1 MEDGQSRKDAQISAR
16 HEFGN
21 VAVAAE
27 VTRDSWGWRWLADLS
42 EDIRYGVRMLRK
54 NPGFTAVAVI
64 TLALGI
70 GANSTIFSWINS
82 TLLNPIPALKNA
94 NDFSAVFGGP
104 ASNPTAFSYLDYVDI
119 RRPQSKFF
127 RFSRLCAWIDEPHRR
142 RKTCSRVGHDGLRK
156 LF

>member
-1 MEDGQSRKDAQISAR
+1 MRFAFWRRERRNEELDEEIRAHLTLAERDALEDGQTRKDAQISAR

-21 VAVAAE
+21 VAIAAE
-27 VTRDSWGWRWLADLS
+27 VTRDTWGWRWLADLS

-54 NPGFTAVAVI
+54 NPGFTAVAVV

-104 ASNPTAFSYLDYVDI
+104 ASNPTAFSY
-119 RRPQSKFF
+119 
-127 RFSRLCAWIDEPHRR
+127 W
-142 RKTCSRVGHDGLRK
+142 TT
-156 LF
+156 